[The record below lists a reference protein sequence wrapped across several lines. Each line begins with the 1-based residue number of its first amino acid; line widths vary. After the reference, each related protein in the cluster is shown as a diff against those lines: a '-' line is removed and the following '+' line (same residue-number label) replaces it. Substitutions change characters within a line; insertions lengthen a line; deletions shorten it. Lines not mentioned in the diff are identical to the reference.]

1 MNNTIY
7 STIILDDRNTT
18 NNDAINNKKI
28 ENVDTDFQ
36 KKYIYNI
43 KITSDSRKIINKK
56 NIESDD
62 IHVKIP
68 DNSDISSKNSNDTE
82 IGWFS
87 VLDDKGYERFIRD
100 GHVTINEKREVAMD
114 NYTALDN
121 NDRPIVV
128 PVGIKIL
135 IKNAGIIVIKED
147 NHQKGQAPI
156 FLGQLKS
163 TLLNDNDVVAQKNSK
178 MYDLNSSGLEK
189 YKKNDLKLKSKL
201 MSKETM
207 MQNYEK
213 ETINLMNTLKLV
225 RLIESDMTAQQ
236 EDH

>member
-7 STIILDDRNTT
+7 STIILDDKNVVK
-18 NNDAINNKKI
+18 NDSINNKKTENI
-28 ENVDTDFQ
+28 ENNFQ
-36 KKYIYNI
+36 KQYVYNI
-43 KITSDSRKIINKK
+43 KITSDHRKIINKQ
-56 NIESDD
+56 NMDFDD
-62 IHVKIP
+62 IHTQT
-68 DNSDISSKNSNDTE
+68 SDITNESSKNLDDTE

-87 VLDDKGYERFIRD
+87 VLDDQGYERFIRD
-100 GHVTINEKREVAMD
+100 GHVTINENREVAMD

-128 PVGIKIL
+128 PVGTKIL

-147 NHQKGQAPI
+147 NHQKGQDPI

-163 TLLNDNDVVAQKNSK
+163 TLLNDNDVIAHKNSK
-178 MYDLNSSGLEK
+178 MHDLNTSGLEK

-201 MSKETM
+201 MSPETM
-207 MQNYEK
+207 MKNYEQ

-236 EDH
+236 EDY